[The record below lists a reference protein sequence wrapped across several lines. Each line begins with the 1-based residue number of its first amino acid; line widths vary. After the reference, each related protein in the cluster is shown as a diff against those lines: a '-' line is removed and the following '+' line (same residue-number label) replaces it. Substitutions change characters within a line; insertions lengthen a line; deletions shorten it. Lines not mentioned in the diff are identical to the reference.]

1 MARFTAGMKNV
12 VELLN
17 QMWDAFAAGPY
28 NALPLTGENLTGS
41 VTSSDSITVGKFV
54 TAAARG
60 AKTGAGTG
68 GQAGWWRVARFDPSR
83 QGGEATLNISG
94 TTSYGASS
102 LGSNGIVTTILAR
115 ADNDN
120 VVRGSFYSTGAFSG
134 STVSAV
140 LVGDDG
146 SIYVNTNTFFTLSVY
161 LDTNMWLPCE
171 VEFVGVNPPAG
182 THEASPVWGLKIGA
196 RNSLTV
202 TDVAAIVN
210 AELQTLRII
219 PLQDNAHDIG
229 QASLAYRTVY
239 ARTGAINTS
248 DARLKC
254 DFRDLAPAE
263 IAAARDLARV
273 IGIYRWRD
281 AVECKG
287 DAAREHVG
295 PTVQRAIEIMQAHGL
310 DPFGYGFICYDAW
323 ERQIVEHPAVEA
335 RPAVPTTDAMPEVLG
350 ENGAVITPAVAA
362 SPGYPAVEPR
372 AAYTE
377 VTVEAGDRY
386 AFRYDELAMFIAAGQ
401 EARLAAL
408 EAAK

>member
-1 MARFTAGMKNV
+1 M
-12 VELLN
+12 
-17 QMWDAFAAGPY
+17 
-28 NALPLTGENLTGS
+28 
-41 VTSSDSITVGKFV
+41 
-54 TAAARG
+54 
-60 AKTGAGTG
+60 
-68 GQAGWWRVARFDPSR
+68 
-83 QGGEATLNISG
+83 
-94 TTSYGASS
+94 
-102 LGSNGIVTTILAR
+102 
-115 ADNDN
+115 
-120 VVRGSFYSTGAFSG
+120 
-134 STVSAV
+134 SAV